1 MESALRTDRPK
12 DLLLIE
18 TMGRGADGIRYLDLH
33 LARLKRGAEALGYP
47 FDESQVRSAL
57 ADAAEGHER
66 IRLTLNEAGN
76 TVVETGHL
84 PPNPPHWTVAVHS
97 IRLNSDDPWLQVKTT
112 NRALYNDARAD
123 LPNGVD
129 EWLFLNERDEVCEG
143 TITNIF
149 VVLEDGRRVTPPL
162 TSGLL
167 PGVLRQSLIQ
177 NGCEEQVL
185 TLSDLSKA
193 REIHMGNALRGLIRV
208 QLAPFA

>member
-1 MESALRTDRPK
+1 A
-12 DLLLIE
+12 I
-18 TMGRGADGIRYLDLH
+18 
-33 LARLKRGAEALGYP
+33 
-47 FDESQVRSAL
+47 
-57 ADAAEGHER
+57 
-66 IRLTLNEAGN
+66 
-76 TVVETGHL
+76 
-84 PPNPPHWTVAVHS
+84 HS
-97 IRLNSDDPWLQVKTT
+97 IRLTSDDPWLQVKTT

-177 NGCEEQVL
+177 NGWEKQVL

>member
-57 ADAAEGHER
+57 ADATEGHER
-66 IRLTLNEAGN
+66 IRLTLNEAGDA
-76 TVVETGHL
+76 VVETGHL
-84 PPNPPHWTVAVHS
+84 PPKPPHWTVAIHS
-97 IRLNSDDPWLQVKTT
+97 IRLTSDDPWLQVKTT

-149 VVLEDGRRVTPPL
+149 AVLENGRRVTPPL

-177 NGCEEQVL
+177 NGWEEQAL

>member
-1 MESALRTDRPK
+1 MESALRTDRPEN
-12 DLLLIE
+12 LLLIE
-18 TMGRGADGIRYLDLH
+18 TIGRGAEGIRYLDLH

-47 FDESQVRSAL
+47 FDETQVRAAL
-57 ADAAEGHER
+57 ADATEEHER
-66 IRLTLNEAGN
+66 IRLTLNEAGDA
-76 TVVETGHL
+76 VVETAHL

-97 IRLNSDDPWLQVKTT
+97 TRLNSGDPWLQVKTT
-112 NRALYNDARAD
+112 NRALYNQARAD
-123 LPNGVD
+123 LPSGVD
-129 EWLFLNERDEVCEG
+129 EWLFLNEQGEVCEG

-149 VVLEDGRRVTPPL
+149 VVTEDGRRVTPPL

-167 PGVLRQSLIQ
+167 PGVLRQSLTQ
-177 NGCEEQVL
+177 NGWEEQVL